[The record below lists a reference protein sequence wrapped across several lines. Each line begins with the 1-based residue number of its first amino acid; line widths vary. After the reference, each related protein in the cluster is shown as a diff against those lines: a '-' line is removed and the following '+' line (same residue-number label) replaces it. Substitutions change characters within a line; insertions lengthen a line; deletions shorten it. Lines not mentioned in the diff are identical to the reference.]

1 MMESKSIVIGYDLGH
16 EATQISVSR
25 GMEEPESVSITPAN
39 GHYLVPTVLCVRND
53 TKDWLFGEEAVRCA
67 NRGAGVFVDDLVGKV
82 RRGEEV
88 VIYDTRFTAQ
98 ALLERFIRKTFTALR
113 QRYLQ
118 DNIQKIVVT
127 TREEDMQV
135 ERAVLA
141 ALEAIGIKQ
150 DRVQFQP
157 YIISFMYYSVCQKKE
172 LWTNDVA
179 LFDFN
184 ENGLFYHQLSTSRK
198 YAPITVS
205 SQTADLSDLMDA
217 GMLETMPDNQ
227 LSYCFRT
234 VTDKVIHRQ
243 ILSTI
248 YVTGKGFEG
257 NWSDDVLKSL
267 CTGRRVFKGQNLY
280 AKGAAYRALYGNSE
294 QLQDFLFLT
303 DDMIRS
309 TISIRMFKDNRIADY
324 PMVRAGAKWSEVN
337 AKTVGILDD
346 TDEVFFTVFH
356 AVKKETKHVVMSL
369 RNLHRRENKTTRVSI
384 AVTCIDRDTAVLT
397 VKDLGFGQFYPNTYR
412 VWEKVISI

>member
-1 MMESKSIVIGYDLGH
+1 MEQKNLVIGYDLGR

-25 GMEEPESVSITPAN
+25 GMEEPESVSITPSN
-39 GHYLVPTVLCVRND
+39 GHVLIPTVLCVRSD
-53 TKDWLFGEEAVRCA
+53 TKDWLFGEEAIRCA
-67 NRGAGVFVDDLVGKV
+67 NRGAGVFVSDLVGKV
-82 RRGEEV
+82 LRGEE
-88 VIYDTRFTAQ
+88 ITIFETKFTAQ

-118 DNIQKIVVT
+118 DNIEQIVVT
-127 TREEDMQV
+127 MREEDAKV

-150 DRVQFQP
+150 ERVLFQP
-157 YIISFMYYSVCQKKE
+157 YITSFMYYSVCQKKE

-184 ENGLFYHQLSTSRK
+184 ENGLFYHQLSVSRK
-198 YAPITVS
+198 FAPITVS

-227 LSYCFRT
+227 LAFCFRN
-234 VTDKVIHRQ
+234 VTDKVIQRQ

-280 AKGAAYRALYGNSE
+280 ATGAVYRALYGGSE

-309 TISIRMFKDNRIADY
+309 TISIRMFKDNHIADY

-346 TDEVFFTVFH
+346 TDEVFFTIFH
-356 AVKKETKHVVMSL
+356 AVRKETKHVVLSL
-369 RNLHRRENKTTRVSI
+369 RNLNRRENKTTRVSI

-397 VKDLGFGQFYPNTYR
+397 VKDLGFGQFYENTYR
-412 VWEKVISI
+412 VWEKVIPI